1 MPGRTALGP
10 AGSPAFARQLIPGCH
25 VPTALQAQT
34 PTWDHA
40 VLSET
45 LFILIK
51 HFAEWA
57 RLLGDLLTTW
67 AGGLCVAGLLPASG
81 RLRAVGAS
89 ASCTCS
95 CCSSWLF
102 KASPLPPSHP
112 VPVRCSAG
120 VPGCPS
126 CFSADNLGLP
136 C

>member
-57 RLLGDLLTTW
+57 CLLGDLLTTW

-102 KASPLPPSHP
+102 KASPPPPQPPSAREMLRGRP
-112 VPVRCSAG
+112 WVPQLFQC
-120 VPGCPS
+120 
-126 CFSADNLGLP
+126 
-136 C
+136 

>member
-67 AGGLCVAGLLPASG
+67 AGGLCGAGLLPAWG

-102 KASPLPPSHP
+102 KASPPRPQPPSALEMLRGQP
-112 VPVRCSAG
+112 WVPQLFQC
-120 VPGCPS
+120 
-126 CFSADNLGLP
+126 
-136 C
+136 